1 MRTCAF
7 ESCPRALLYNHKLS
21 AVLNDVLTGNKR
33 QFGGMSFGTSLF
45 LRKLSQIN
53 IQIDGYFDVWHVQAR
68 SQAFQAVC
76 NFICHVVNFC
86 TVNKYFFALKLRLS
100 PKASLLERFGVSKG
114 STFLLLHVSIK
125 HCTCLQVA

>member
-53 IQIDGYFDVWHVQAR
+53 IQIDGYFDVWHVQAL

-76 NFICHVVNFC
+76 NFICNVANFC

-100 PKASLLERFGVSKG
+100 QKASLL
-114 STFLLLHVSIK
+114 
-125 HCTCLQVA
+125 